1 MLKQKSKSLNPKD
14 FEYLY
19 DNVLVVPIVIDEVGN
34 GLVRPQGYEDKP
46 EIGEV
51 VKVGEGRIFDNG
63 VVVPLK
69 VKVGDIVYFNKY
81 SSVKIRLDTTD
92 YLILKEEDLQGFY
105 RGK

>member
-1 MLKQKSKSLNPKD
+1 MKSKKLNPVE

-19 DNVLVVPIVIDEVGN
+19 DNVLIKPIVINEVGD
-34 GLVRPQGYEDKP
+34 GLIRPSGYEDKP

-69 VKVGDIVYFNKY
+69 VKIGYIVYFNKY
-81 SSVKIRLDTTD
+81 SSVKVRLDTTD
-92 YLILKEEDLQGFY
+92 YLILKEEDLQGY
-105 RGK
+105 LRG